1 MNCPHCGQY
10 VQDPYATTCPRCG
23 QALADTA
30 WAGPSGE
37 TPSRASYPSTPSRPL
52 STPGQTSPGGYGG
65 YGAYGQPSSPSQWG
79 APAPGSGYGTAPGQS
94 GGPWPAQGAPGYG
107 PAPYGQPPYGQY
119 APPSYPMAYAP
130 PSGAP
135 PAWGAP
141 PPYAPVPA
149 PRRSRTGLI
158 VGVVVAAVLVL
169 VAGVGAAG
177 VYLVNQGANNTASSG
192 NATAIAATPT
202 PVATV
207 IFQDALTADN
217 GGWAVDPPHCQ
228 YANGGYLISNNYI
241 CYAPAGIIGDATISA
256 QAKQVQGPTTSLFG
270 IALRRV
276 SRGNFYVFEID
287 SNSEWDFVKAVNG
300 NATEIVSLTQNAAIK
315 GGLNV
320 ANTLLVRS
328 SSSHFDFFVNGT
340 KVGQADDSTYS
351 SGKAG
356 LAAGDTMQV
365 VYNNF
370 NITKP

>member
-23 QALADTA
+23 QALASASWTSQ
-30 WAGPSGE
+30 GGE
-37 TPSRASYPSTPSRPL
+37 TPETSYPSTPSRPL

-79 APAPGSGYGTAPGQS
+79 APAPGAGYGTAPGQS
-94 GGPWPAQGAPGYG
+94 GGSWPAQGAPGYG
-107 PAPYGQPPYGQY
+107 PPAYGPYGQY
-119 APPSYPMAYAP
+119 APPSYPMAY
-130 PSGAP
+130 AP

-158 VGVVVAAVLVL
+158 VGVVVAAALVL

-177 VYLVNQGANNTASSG
+177 VYLANQGANNTVGSG
-192 NATAIAATPT
+192 SATTIAATPT
-202 PVATV
+202 ATV

-228 YANGGYLISNNYI
+228 YANGGYLISNNYV
-241 CYAPAGIIGDATISA
+241 CYAPAGIIGDATVSV

-276 SRGNFYVFEID
+276 SKGNFYVFEID

-300 NATEIVSLTQNAAIK
+300 NATEIVSPTQNAAIK

-328 SSSHFDFFVNGT
+328 SGSHFDFFVNGT

-356 LAAGDTMQV
+356 LEAGDTMQV

-370 NITKP
+370 KITNP